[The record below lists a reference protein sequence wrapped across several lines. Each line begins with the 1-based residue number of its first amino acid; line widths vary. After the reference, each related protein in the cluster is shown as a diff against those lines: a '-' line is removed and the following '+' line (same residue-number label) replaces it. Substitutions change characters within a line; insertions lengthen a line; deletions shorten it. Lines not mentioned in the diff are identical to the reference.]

1 MEDGSALVMRQ
12 GNLAHPPAATWVI
25 GRDESEPGYL
35 VLYADDRGR
44 SGTFYRMSFEG
55 SNWLMWRDDPA
66 FSQRYTRRVDPDMRT
81 IRGRWEKST
90 DGGATWEHD
99 FNLDYFREGAS
110 TRSRSSD

>member
-1 MEDGSALVMRQ
+1 
-12 GNLAHPPAATWVI
+12 
-25 GRDESEPGYL
+25 
-35 VLYADDRGR
+35 
-44 SGTFYRMSFEG
+44 MSFEE

-66 FSQRYTRRVDPDMRT
+66 FSQRYTARVDPDMRT